1 MLAHK
6 FQHNRQILTRECAL
20 ANINNNPR
28 PVEELRPTLKL
39 RLERFEYFTQSNR
52 LIELEAKPLP
62 ATFDVD

>member
-1 MLAHK
+1 MQTHEFK
-6 FQHNRQILTRECAL
+6 HNRQILTHECAL
-20 ANINNNPR
+20 ANINNNPC
-28 PVEELRPTLKL
+28 PIEELRPTLKL